1 MKQHFVTFFSPGSFV
16 AEDITKPIKSWN
28 VAIARR
34 MALQIKERHGAT
46 PYGFQFTTR
55 SRGAKDLDSRVSA
68 KSPVYYINCKIE
80 TLEEITARNDPRD
93 DTLLHNM
100 RINHYER
107 IVTTTKGWRWS
118 QPLNEKDVVLP

>member
-55 SRGAKDLDSRVSA
+55 SRSEKDLDSRVSA
-68 KSPVYYINCKIE
+68 RSPMYYLNCKVE
-80 TLEEITARNDPRD
+80 TIKEIAERGDQKD
-93 DTLLHNM
+93 AILLFNM
-100 RINHYER
+100 RANGWKKV
-107 IVTTTKGWRWS
+107 VTTTRGWRWT
-118 QPLNEKDVVLP
+118 QPLNNKGVVLP